1 MSALETERGRLAT
14 TPSEIPSRGW
24 KDILFRVY
32 NNISEHRIVSIGAG
46 VAFFTLL
53 AIFPAI
59 AALVSIYGLFADP
72 AQISSHLDSMS
83 GLLPGG
89 AIDVLREQMTR
100 LADQGKASLGL
111 SFAVSLAISLWSAN
125 SGIKALFD
133 ALNIVY
139 GEKEKRSF
147 ITLNAITLA
156 FTVGILVFLIIA
168 LTAVVGIPI
177 AINYLGI
184 GGATDLLVKLLRWP
198 ILFACIAVVFAV
210 IYRYGPSRKKPQW
223 RWITWGSAFAAILW
237 IIASVLFSWYASSFG
252 SYNKTYGSLGAV
264 VGFMTWIWISAMVI
278 LLGAELDAEMEHQTA
293 RDTTTGDPKPMGQ
306 RKARVADSV
315 GRAQG

>member
-1 MSALETERGRLAT
+1 MSTAETERGRLAT
-14 TPSEIPSRGW
+14 TPSEIPAPGW

-72 AQISSHLDSMS
+72 AQVSSHLDSMS

-89 AIDVLREQMTR
+89 ALDVLREQMTR
-100 LADQGKASLGL
+100 LADQGKGSLGL

-125 SGIKALFD
+125 SGVKALFD
-133 ALNIVY
+133 AHNIVY

-156 FTVGILVFLIIA
+156 FTMGILVFLIIA

-177 AINYLGI
+177 ALNYLGI

-198 ILFACIAVVFAV
+198 ILFAIIAVMFAV

-223 RWITWGSAFAAILW
+223 RWVTWGSAFAAILW
-237 IIASVLFSWYASSFG
+237 IIASVLFSWYASNFG

-278 LLGAELDAEMEHQTA
+278 LLGAELDAEMEHQTT

-306 RKARVADSV
+306 RKASVADSV
-315 GRAQG
+315 GSAQG